1 MNMNRLAITVSVALA
16 FISASAFAAPK
27 SFDIEPT
34 LTTLRFEYTQLGF
47 AGHMHLFD
55 KLNGKIMV
63 DCEAKTGSVEVTI
76 DATSVN
82 SGYPLID
89 EHIQDEDFFDSTKY
103 PTITFKSD
111 PVKFDC
117 DRPGK
122 VDGNLTV
129 KGVTKPASMTVTSFQ
144 TLRNL
149 ALNKDLIGANAIAK
163 FKRTD
168 FNMGKYTPYI
178 SDEVTLLIGLEAT
191 RE

>member
-1 MNMNRLAITVSVALA
+1 MNMNRLAIAAALA
-16 FISASAFAAPK
+16 FISTSAFAAPK

-47 AGHMHLFD
+47 ASQMHLFD
-55 KLNGKIMV
+55 KMSGKILV

-117 DRPGK
+117 DKLGK
-122 VDGNLTV
+122 IEGNLTV

-144 TLRNL
+144 TLRNP
-149 ALNKDLIGANAIAK
+149 ALNKDLIGANAVAK

-191 RE
+191 KE